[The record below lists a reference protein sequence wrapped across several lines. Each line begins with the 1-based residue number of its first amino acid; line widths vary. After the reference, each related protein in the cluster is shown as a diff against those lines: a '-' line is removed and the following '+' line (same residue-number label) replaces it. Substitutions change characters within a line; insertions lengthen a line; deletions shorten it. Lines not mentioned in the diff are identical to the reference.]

1 MAKYQTLR
9 KEKDIA
15 GKIRVW
21 VDMGN
26 EEVQILKFQKDPK
39 EKEIKTEVDR
49 FLSARETDK
58 QAELETINQEI
69 ARLEERKKQLE
80 KK

>member
-39 EKEIKTEVDR
+39 AKEIKTEVDR
-49 FLSARETDK
+49 FLSIKETDK
-58 QAELETINQEI
+58 QAELEMINQEI
-69 ARLEERKKQLE
+69 ARLEERKKQL
-80 KK
+80 KKK

>member
-1 MAKYQTLR
+1 M
-9 KEKDIA
+9 DIS

-39 EKEIKTEVDR
+39 EKEIEIEVDR
-49 FLSARETDK
+49 FLMAKKIDK
-58 QAELETINQEI
+58 QTELETINQEI

>member
-26 EEVQILKFQKDPK
+26 EEVQILKFQKNPK
-39 EKEIKTEVDR
+39 AEEIRTEVDR
-49 FLSARETDK
+49 FLMAKKIDK
-58 QAELETINQEI
+58 QTELETINQEI